1 MSVIQFLGETCDTSP
16 VGLLLSS
23 KCVKLRNELLLYRST
38 DQRALLLNLRGSKRG
53 QTLEVKFLKFSRC
66 IMLKVRSPRLETV
79 GLDML
84 SKQPFGLVNQ
94 ESSRA
99 CCVKPGT
106 KSGTV
111 CRAK

>member
-1 MSVIQFLGETCDTSP
+1 MIQFLGETCDTSL

-38 DQRALLLNLRGSKRG
+38 DHRALRLDLRGSKRG
-53 QTLEVKFLKFSRC
+53 QNLVIKFFKVSRC
-66 IMLKVRSPRLETV
+66 IMLKLRSPRLETV
-79 GLDML
+79 GLDMV

-99 CCVKPGT
+99 CYIKPGT
-106 KSGTV
+106 KSRTV
-111 CRAK
+111 CHAK